1 MKKNGFMSISIIYTF
16 FLVFISL
23 MLFIVT
29 NMAVNR
35 NMLVKMKEQI
45 KNDIN
50 KKDPYI
56 EVKNGENN

>member
-45 KNDIN
+45 KYDIN
-50 KKDPYI
+50 TKDPYI
-56 EVKNGENN
+56 KVNNGGNN